1 MLNCVGLAW
10 ASRGGVS
17 RNRGEAGGYNCSWM
31 LSITVVWYHTAH
43 TYFKF
48 AAGCCVSL
56 WIGIPPHTHMMNT
69 NNEIPSNS
77 VNDRATQR
85 SQLSPCNGTVMD
97 QTGRGGHPTTRAT
110 SRNKYTKKDNR
121 AILNCYYQS
130 NPENIDYR
138 RYMWELQKGLGVFEI
153 SEQRMVNQ
161 VITIIRK
168 KWFTAN
174 ELNEIRRDEKTS
186 G

>member
-77 VNDRATQR
+77 VNERATQR

-97 QTGRGGHPTTRAT
+97 QTGRGRHPTTRVT
-110 SRNKYTKKDNR
+110 SRKKYTKKDNR

-138 RYMWELQKGLGVFEI
+138 R
-153 SEQRMVNQ
+153 
-161 VITIIRK
+161 
-168 KWFTAN
+168 
-174 ELNEIRRDEKTS
+174 
-186 G
+186 